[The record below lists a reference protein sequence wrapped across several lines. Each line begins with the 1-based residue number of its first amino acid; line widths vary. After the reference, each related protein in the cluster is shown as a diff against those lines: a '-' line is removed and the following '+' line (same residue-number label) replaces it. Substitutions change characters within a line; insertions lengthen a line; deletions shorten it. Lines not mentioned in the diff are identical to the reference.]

1 MVRKNW
7 IEPSS
12 SAWTSPV
19 LVIKKPG
26 VNADGTPKNGWR
38 FVLDLSATNSMIE
51 PQQYHIPDLP
61 EMYNKLQG
69 SKYVSLID
77 LTSGYW
83 LCPLEEKSRD
93 YTSFTT
99 PFGTYRYT
107 VTPMG
112 LLTSAAHFQRHIER
126 KLRKNGLLWEPSVAN
141 TAQKRTDQAVETRQP
156 IADVDDR
163 VPCQATIE
171 KDSEQRPIYN
181 HTGCCSV
188 YQDDLAI
195 MDDDPEQH
203 KENLLAVLRVLSKE
217 NLYVSANKVALF
229 CKYVRYLGAICGND
243 VLALDPL
250 KVEAITDMPVP
261 KTIKDVRTFLG
272 AAGFMR
278 RWILHY
284 SAKAQPL
291 NDMLKKGT
299 NIPEAWGPAQDK
311 AVADIKGAL
320 ASYPVLRQFDPNLIT
335 EIWSDACDYACG
347 GAMLQR
353 HNEKLCVV
361 AYTSRAFRGPELNY
375 SVQEKECL
383 GVLVCVEKFRH
394 YILHTRFQLKIR
406 TDHES
411 LQFLKTQ
418 DKGLVGRIARW
429 AMKLSEYNFDI
440 KYVKGSANTLADA
453 ISRLVLGAKRPDGQ
467 LQCILGL
474 WPETQRAIH
483 ALVRVHE
490 GMHRHEGGG
499 TTADMAAVFEHD
511 TDYTQYRQNTDTK
524 FGFEGE
530 EQFINALT
538 QLGND
543 PELRDTPREK
553 ALLMSSTPV
562 TSLTI
567 NPADYEKDKD
577 FGVLYRSFTQ
587 PEKLTTDEAKRIAHK
602 KSQYYILNGLLRH
615 VCPDSDVICVPKGTA
630 TDKTPD
636 LRTKIIQELH
646 DTPLA
651 GHRGEHTT
659 YLAVR
664 RRYSWPRM
672 SADVKAF
679 VHSCEECQA
688 SKKSRLQKGGKLVP
702 LLIPLSHGTHYST
715 DFLTDLPKASS
726 QEYNTCLVIV
736 DRFSKRV
743 YLIPTWKNADAETTA
758 EQFFTTIVR
767 TNGAPLEI
775 VSDRDS
781 KFTSNFWRTLWSRM
795 GTSLRMSSARS
806 QSTDGQTERM
816 IAVVEEILRTAINY
830 AQDNWVEQLPAVEFA
845 INNSESSATG
855 MAPLFLETGRH
866 GLMPIDVCNT
876 NIMNTLSVTDLL
888 APVTTRK
895 RRKTEATR
903 DTMVKQFAG
912 RAATHL
918 ERVQAAHQRARDA
931 LAIARTRMLSDNA
944 MKRRDVKMTVGHKV
958 WLSAAGITMPVDKDR
973 PCAKLCP
980 VYYGPYTIVEQISP
994 VSYRLKL
1001 PVNTKIHNVFHV
1013 MRLKS
1018 ASMIEFRGR
1027 KPKKLPVPKDEVYE
1041 VHKIL
1046 ADRTKYGK
1054 KEYLVRWTGYSMHD
1068 SSWTRETDLSCPQK
1082 LKEYQ
1087 NSKTI

>member
-1 MVRKNW
+1 
-7 IEPSS
+7 
-12 SAWTSPV
+12 
-19 LVIKKPG
+19 
-26 VNADGTPKNGWR
+26 
-38 FVLDLSATNSMIE
+38 
-51 PQQYHIPDLP
+51 
-61 EMYNKLQG
+61 
-69 SKYVSLID
+69 
-77 LTSGYW
+77 
-83 LCPLEEKSRD
+83 
-93 YTSFTT
+93 
-99 PFGTYRYT
+99 
-107 VTPMG
+107 
-112 LLTSAAHFQRHIER
+112 
-126 KLRKNGLLWEPSVAN
+126 
-141 TAQKRTDQAVETRQP
+141 
-156 IADVDDR
+156 
-163 VPCQATIE
+163 
-171 KDSEQRPIYN
+171 
-181 HTGCCSV
+181 
-188 YQDDLAI
+188 
-195 MDDDPEQH
+195 MDDDEHQH
-203 KENLLAVLRVLSKE
+203 KQNLMAVLSVLSEE

-250 KVEAITDMPVP
+250 KVEAISSMPVP
-261 KTIKDVRTFLG
+261 KTQKDVRTFLG

-278 RWILHY
+278 RWIIHY

-291 NDMLKKGT
+291 NDMLKKGV
-299 NIPEAWGPAQDK
+299 NIPESWGPAQDK

-320 ASYPVLRQFDPNLIT
+320 TSYPVLRQFDPNLST

-353 HNEKLCVV
+353 HDGKLCVV

-411 LQFLKTQ
+411 LQFLRKQ

-440 KYVKGSANTLADA
+440 KYVKGEANTLADA
-453 ISRLVLGAKRPDGQ
+453 ISRLVLGAPRPDGH

-474 WPETQRAIH
+474 WPETQRAVH
-483 ALVRVHE
+483 ALIMVHE
-490 GMHRHEGGG
+490 GTHRSEGGG
-499 TTADMAAVFEHD
+499 APAIVAGVFEHD
-511 TDYTQYRQNTDTK
+511 DTQYHTSVDTR

-530 EQFINALT
+530 EQFLKELYST
-538 QLGND
+538 QSEKD
-543 PELRDTPREK
+543 PELRDTFRERI
-553 ALLMSSTPV
+553 LLMSSSPI

-567 NPADYEKDKD
+567 DPADYKKDKD
-577 FGVLYRSFTQ
+577 FGVLYRTFSE
-587 PEKLTTDEAKRIAHK
+587 PEKLTTDEAKSVLHK
-602 KSQYYILNGLLRH
+602 KSQYYLLGGLLRH
-615 VCPDSDVICVPKGTA
+615 IGPDSDVICVPKGTA
-630 TDKTPD
+630 TDSTPD
-636 LRTKIIQELH
+636 LRTQIIQELH

-651 GHRGEHTT
+651 GHRGSQTT

-664 RRYSWPRM
+664 RRYSWPRIA
-672 SADVKAF
+672 ADVKSF

-743 YLIPTWKNADAETTA
+743 YLIPTWKNADAEITA
-758 EQFFTTIVR
+758 EQFFSTIVR

-781 KFTSNFWRTLWSRM
+781 KFTSNFWRSLWSRL
-795 GTSLRMSSARS
+795 GTSLRLSSARS

-830 AQDNWVEQLPAVEFA
+830 SQDNWVEQLPAVEFA

-866 GLMPIDVCNT
+866 GLLPIDVCNAG
-876 NIMNTLSVTDLL
+876 IMNTSECHELA
-888 APVTTRK
+888 APVTTRNCK
-895 RRKTEATR
+895 RKKTGADS
-903 DTMVKQFAG
+903 DTKVKQFAG

-918 ERVQAAHQRARDA
+918 DRVRAAHQRARDA
-931 LAIARTRMLSDNA
+931 LARARTRVLSTHDH
-944 MKRRDVKMTVGHKV
+944 KRRDVKLTVGQKV
-958 WLSAAGITMPVDKDR
+958 WLSAAGITMPVDRDR

-980 VYYGPYTIVEQISP
+980 VYYGPYIIEEQISP

-1001 PVNTKIHNVFHV
+1001 PVQSKIHDVFHV

-1018 ASMIEFRGR
+1018 ASEVEFQGR
-1027 KPKKLPVPKDEVYE
+1027 KPKKLPAHEDETYD

-1046 ADRTKYGK
+1046 SDRTKYGK
-1054 KEYLVRWTGYSMHD
+1054 KEFLVRWTGYSMHD
-1068 SSWTRETDLSCPQK
+1068 SSWTRESDLSCDQK
-1082 LKEYQ
+1082 LKEYL
-1087 NSKTI
+1087 KTKERE

>member
-1 MVRKNW
+1 
-7 IEPSS
+7 
-12 SAWTSPV
+12 
-19 LVIKKPG
+19 
-26 VNADGTPKNGWR
+26 
-38 FVLDLSATNSMIE
+38 
-51 PQQYHIPDLP
+51 
-61 EMYNKLQG
+61 
-69 SKYVSLID
+69 
-77 LTSGYW
+77 
-83 LCPLEEKSRD
+83 
-93 YTSFTT
+93 
-99 PFGTYRYT
+99 
-107 VTPMG
+107 
-112 LLTSAAHFQRHIER
+112 
-126 KLRKNGLLWEPSVAN
+126 
-141 TAQKRTDQAVETRQP
+141 
-156 IADVDDR
+156 
-163 VPCQATIE
+163 
-171 KDSEQRPIYN
+171 
-181 HTGCCSV
+181 
-188 YQDDLAI
+188 

-203 KENLLAVLRVLSKE
+203 KRNLLAVLRVLSEE

-250 KVEAITDMPVP
+250 KVEAISEMPVP

-278 RWILHY
+278 RWIIHY

-291 NDMLKKGT
+291 NDMLKKGI
-299 NIPEAWGPAQDK
+299 NIAEAWGAAQDK
-311 AVADIKGAL
+311 AVAEIKGAL
-320 ASYPVLRQFDPNLIT
+320 TSYPVLRQFDPNLNT
-335 EIWSDACDYACG
+335 EIWTDACDYACG

-353 HNEKLCVV
+353 HKEKLCVV

-411 LQFLKTQ
+411 LQFLRTQ

-440 KYVKGSANTLADA
+440 KYVKGGANTLADA
-453 ISRLVLGAKRPDGQ
+453 ISRLVLGAERPDGQ
-467 LQCILGL
+467 LQSILGL

-483 ALVRVHE
+483 ALVMVHE

-499 TTADMAAVFEHD
+499 TTATTAAVTEHE
-511 TDYTQYRQNTDTK
+511 TDYTQYHQNTESI

-530 EQFINALT
+530 NHFISALT

-553 ALLMSSTPV
+553 VLLMSSTPV

-567 NPADYEKDKD
+567 DPADYEKDKD
-577 FGVLYRSFTQ
+577 FGVLYRSFTE
-587 PEKLTTDEAKRIAHK
+587 PEKLTTDEAKQVAHK
-602 KSQYYILNGLLRH
+602 KSQYYILDGLLRH

-795 GTSLRMSSARS
+795 GTSLRLSSARS

-830 AQDNWVEQLPAVEFA
+830 AQDNWVEQLPAVEFS
-845 INNSESSATG
+845 INNSVSSATG

-903 DTMVKQFAG
+903 DTMVRQFAG

-944 MKRRDVKMTVGHKV
+944 SKRRDVKLTVGHKV

-980 VYYGPYTIVEQISP
+980 VYYGPYLIVEQISP

-1001 PVNTKIHNVFHV
+1001 PVQSKIHDVFHV

-1018 ASMIEFRGR
+1018 ASTIEFQGR
-1027 KPKKLPVPKDEVYE
+1027 KSKKLPVPKDKVYD

-1068 SSWTRETDLSCPQK
+1068 SSWTRESDLSCPQK

-1087 NSKTI
+1087 NTKTKL